1 MKRVGLIAALLL
13 AGLVV
18 PAWADDDSWVDTDED
33 GFAVGVDQ
41 VHPGNHQPG
50 PGNAAAQPIGTY
62 HQEPACTNVCSGAR
76 TCPDGTVMMHSWVE
90 TPDGSRIGD
99 SYWCPSD
106 GGPAV
111 TDDLVATAFRRIP
124 LPPSTF
130 TIQPPGGRTLV
141 NFETNFFTDQ
151 DGTLERSVRLLGQ
164 RVDLRIEADS
174 YTWRFGD
181 GESITTSGPGAP
193 YPKLLVTHNY
203 RTKGEYGPALDITW
217 VADYRVGGGAWQP
230 VPGSVTIS
238 GSPAELRAI
247 EARPTLVGYGG

>member
-1 MKRVGLIAALLL
+1 MRQVARVALALLGVMLMSQVQIAASPKAHAGHCFEDERSHWSHGQLITTIVVVCPDHSDPAGTGTGPPSSPPSGSAACLIAAETMGVSPEELC
-13 AGLVV
+13 AT
-18 PAWADDDSWVDTDED
+18 DDNTL
-33 GFAVGVDQ
+33 
-41 VHPGNHQPG
+41 
-50 PGNAAAQPIGTY
+50 
-62 HQEPACTNVCSGAR
+62 
-76 TCPDGTVMMHSWVE
+76 
-90 TPDGSRIGD
+90 
-99 SYWCPSD
+99 
-106 GGPAV
+106 PAV

-203 RTKGEYGPALDITW
+203 RSKGEYGPALDITW